1 MVGLI
6 NELKGGVGVV
16 RGHTVI
22 REQCVQE
29 RTEYAALL
37 QLSSRQPCLGTECGH
52 HPGPQVASPF
62 EWCCSPQTVRRSF
75 VELIGE
81 RRWSGLHCYFSLF
94 GL

>member
-37 QLSSRQPCLGTECGH
+37 QLSSRQ
-52 HPGPQVASPF
+52 
-62 EWCCSPQTVRRSF
+62 TVLRNRVRSSS
-75 VELIGE
+75 
-81 RRWSGLHCYFSLF
+81 WSSGSLAF
-94 GL
+94 